1 MQNYK
6 LIEQKF
12 LENEQSNAL
21 VYEHNITKAKIF
33 VMENEDLN
41 KTFGI
46 GFRTPPTDNTGVC
59 HILEHCVL
67 NGSKKYKTKEPFM
80 DMVKGSLSTFLN
92 AMTFPD
98 KTIYPVA
105 SRNDQDFK
113 NLTDV
118 YLDAVFNPRVLE
130 DEKIFNQEGWRY
142 SLEGNKLE
150 YKGVVYNEMKG
161 AMSGFERQVYTQV
174 LEELFP
180 DSIYGLNSGGDP
192 YKIPELKYN
201 DFIKYYKDYYH
212 PSNSYIFL
220 YGNMDHKAYLQY
232 IHEDF
237 LSKYTFRK
245 VDSEL
250 KYQPKIN
257 EVREREVFINTSK
270 KASDDN
276 SYLSYSVILGD
287 ATDSKNRIIANIL
300 NSALINNESSTLRQK
315 LLLSGIL
322 DVIISGGST
331 NLEAVFSIIAKNI
344 NPKNKKKF
352 IEIIEEELNL
362 IVEKGIDTD
371 LIQTELNSYK
381 FDIREKGNNANKGVE
396 YFINAFDSWL
406 YDKSPIE
413 GIDIFEDIE
422 YVENNLSNG
431 IFEKFI
437 KENILDNNHKVIIS
451 HRPKENLN
459 KEKDEKVKE
468 MLQKKL
474 YSLSETEKEVLNKKR
489 IEMEEFQNRENTPE
503 EKATIPMLSKSDVDA
518 NIERIDRQVITYNDY
533 TLVKHNLPTA
543 GIDYLRLVFDIDH
556 ISEKEDILYLSLLT
570 YALGMF
576 DTKNFNYSDLNKN
589 IYLNTGGI
597 SFDISQYQNYKTK
610 EITRKLV
617 VSTKVFSES
626 IKNATKTILEV
637 IKNTLFKNESRLK
650 ELISLINADF
660 EFSMYQTAHVL
671 MMQRALSN
679 VLEANKYKEYVK
691 GIDFYLFTKSLKD
704 VELSEILTKLKT
716 IHKKVFNKNNLII
729 DVASDFT
736 NKKDLETSIE
746 EIAMN
751 FDLNNLP
758 NTKFKFTPSRKSEA
772 FKTSADVNYVSYG
785 NVLSETYNSK
795 MVVLNNL
802 VSTEFLYNEIRA
814 KSGAYGAGMTTY
826 ENGNGFATYS
836 YRDPNIKSTLETY
849 KQIANFL
856 ENLSFSENDLLPY
869 IIGAVG
875 NFNKPLTE
883 RQKAKRDLGLYIS
896 GKPYENLE
904 ENIINALSVDIET
917 LKSYSKKIKETI
929 SNASIAVLGS
939 KESIET
945 EKDLFD
951 EIIEL

>member
-12 LENEQSNAL
+12 LENEKSNAL
-21 VYEHNITKAKIF
+21 VYEHNITKARIF
-33 VMENEDLN
+33 VMKNDDLN

-46 GFRTPPTDNTGVC
+46 GFRTPPTDDTGVC

-67 NGSKKYKTKEPFM
+67 NGSKKYKTREPFM

-142 SLEGNKLE
+142 NLEGDNLD

-174 LEELFP
+174 LEGLFP

-192 YKIPELKYN
+192 YKIPELKYE
-201 DFIKYYKDYYH
+201 DFIKYYKNFYH

-220 YGNMDHKAYLQY
+220 YGNMDHESYLQY
-232 IHEDF
+232 IHEDY

-245 VDSEL
+245 VDSSL
-250 KYQPKIN
+250 KYQPFFN
-257 EVREREVFINTSK
+257 EIREKEVYINTTK
-270 KASDDN
+270 EASDDD

-287 ATDSKNRIIANIL
+287 ATNSKNRIITNIL

-315 LLLSGIL
+315 LVSSNIL

-344 NPKNKKKF
+344 NPKNKEKF
-352 IEIIEEELNL
+352 IEIIENELEN
-362 IVEKGIDTD
+362 IVENGIDKD

-381 FDIREKGNNANKGVE
+381 FDIREKGNNATKGVV

-413 GIDIFEDIE
+413 GIDILNDIDHIE
-422 YVENNLSNG
+422 KNLSNG

-437 KENILDNNHKVIIS
+437 KENILENKHKIIIT
-451 HRPKENLN
+451 HRTKKNLN
-459 KEKDEKVKE
+459 KEKDKKVKE
-468 MLQKKL
+468 KLQKRL
-474 YSLSETEKEVLNKKR
+474 NSLNECEKEELNKKR

-518 NIERIDRQVITYNDY
+518 NIERIDRQIETHDDY
-533 TLVKHNLPTA
+533 TLIKHNLPTA
-543 GIDYLRLVFDIDH
+543 GIDYLRLVFDINH

-597 SFDISQYQNYKTK
+597 NFDISQYQNYTTK

-617 VSTKVFSES
+617 VSTKVFSEN

-637 IKNTLFKNESRLK
+637 INDTLFENESRLK

-660 EFSMYQTAHVL
+660 EFSMYQKAHAI
-671 MMQRALSN
+671 MMQRSLSN
-679 VLEANKYKEYVK
+679 ILESNKYGEYIK
-691 GIDFYLFTKSLKD
+691 GLDFYLFTKSLKD
-704 VELSEILTKLKT
+704 IELSTTLTKLKK
-716 IHKKVFNKNNLII
+716 IHKKVFNKNSLII

-736 NKKDLETSIE
+736 NKKELKTSIE
-746 EIAMN
+746 KIAMS
-751 FDLNNLP
+751 FELKDLP
-758 NTKFKFTPSRKSEA
+758 SSRFKFIPAQKSEA

-785 NVLSETYNSK
+785 NVLAGDYNSK

-802 VSTEFLYNEIRA
+802 VSTEFLYSEIRA

-836 YRDPNIKSTLETY
+836 YRDPNIKNTLETY
-849 KQIANFL
+849 KQIPIFL
-856 ENLSFSENDLLPY
+856 KNLNLSENELLPY

-875 NFNKPLTE
+875 NLNRPLTE

-896 GKPYENLE
+896 GKSYEVLE
-904 ENIINALSVDIET
+904 EKIENALSVDLNT
-917 LKSYSKKIKETI
+917 LKSYSDTIKETL

-939 KESIET
+939 KESIEL
-945 EKDLFD
+945 EEDLFD